1 MGIPKG
7 RLSFINKPLQVSNN
21 KTKPFSSTKH
31 SYFQKTKM
39 QKFHEREYL
48 CLGCSPLLQPHIKY
62 RRRRWHLRNLLL
74 LSLAP
79 VVQKV
84 KNEDRGMKEWFSVS
98 DARLIFIW
106 RENES
111 GNGDA

>member
-1 MGIPKG
+1 
-7 RLSFINKPLQVSNN
+7 
-21 KTKPFSSTKH
+21 
-31 SYFQKTKM
+31 M
-39 QKFHEREYL
+39 QKFHERERERERERDREYL

-79 VVQKV
+79 VMQKV

-106 RENES
+106 KENES